1 MSGRNLNKT
10 DLTELQK
17 QTKNEP
23 LWTGH
28 ITQTQHNFLSMQSMH
43 TLYWVEGYVNFVLR
57 DKNLKLFVSF
67 SGKTSVMFMLY
78 AFINI
83 DIYKHVPAYHK
94 SIIFPF
100 SRKIKQ
106 I

>member
-43 TLYWVEGYVNFVLR
+43 TREGYVNFVLR
-57 DKNLKLFVSF
+57 DKNVKKNCFIF
-67 SGKTSVMFMLY
+67 GKTSVMFMLY

-83 DIYKHVPAYHK
+83 DIYKHVRA
-94 SIIFPF
+94 
-100 SRKIKQ
+100 
-106 I
+106 